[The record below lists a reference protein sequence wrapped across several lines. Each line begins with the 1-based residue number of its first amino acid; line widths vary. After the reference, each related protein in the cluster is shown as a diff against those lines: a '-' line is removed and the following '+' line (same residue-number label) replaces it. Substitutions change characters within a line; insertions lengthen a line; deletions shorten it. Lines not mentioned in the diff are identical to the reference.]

1 MKKLFTTLLLS
12 AGILTA
18 NAAIDFSNYTSDPA
32 QGIVDEISKITVN
45 FPDIYEIEF
54 LSSEGIYLIDP
65 EFEEVAGSVK
75 MGFELN
81 QFFYVPAEPV
91 TAPGTYT
98 LCIGAETLTGY
109 NEDYSDYADNPAEI
123 YLQFTIEGEA
133 DPFAGFS
140 AVPATGTSM
149 TELPEATL
157 TFDSFAEVTL
167 ADASLVA
174 VSLNQQQLEAI
185 NYSLSA
191 TGNTVT
197 VNFSPALKSQ
207 GEDMAVDITFAP
219 GALKGDAQANTQ
231 PIEVKYLLAASVSYD
246 IALALST
253 PTKPNA
259 DGEISAEKQLTSF
272 FFVADEA
279 GLVAASGSADNV
291 TVREING
298 TFEVSGHLRKAFG
311 LDATKT
317 YFSVEFS
324 SEPRYNGEYEVVIS
338 EGAIGNEAWS
348 VNPATGR
355 SNPQLTMTF
364 TLVDGVDRVTYNL
377 EPASISPE
385 ESSVADA
392 AVLSLFT
399 IRFDE
404 DVELAAEAH
413 ATLAATDNDYA
424 ATSDIVAVSAREFTV
439 SFDPA
444 PTADGSYI
452 LNIPKGTFKNAAG
465 NLNAEL
471 TRAYQVDATS
481 GVSLLPT
488 GSEDAPA
495 AIFTLQGTRMPTTSP
510 ATLPAGLYIINGR
523 KVAVR

>member
-174 VSLNQQQLEAI
+174 VSL
-185 NYSLSA
+185 
-191 TGNTVT
+191 
-197 VNFSPALKSQ
+197 K
-207 GEDMAVDITFAP
+207 
-219 GALKGDAQANTQ
+219 
-231 PIEVKYLLAASVSYD
+231 
-246 IALALST
+246 
-253 PTKPNA
+253 
-259 DGEISAEKQLTSF
+259 
-272 FFVADEA
+272 
-279 GLVAASGSADNV
+279 
-291 TVREING
+291 
-298 TFEVSGHLRKAFG
+298 
-311 LDATKT
+311 
-317 YFSVEFS
+317 
-324 SEPRYNGEYEVVIS
+324 
-338 EGAIGNEAWS
+338 IG
-348 VNPATGR
+348 R
-355 SNPQLTMTF
+355 
-364 TLVDGVDRVTYNL
+364 
-377 EPASISPE
+377 
-385 ESSVADA
+385 
-392 AVLSLFT
+392 
-399 IRFDE
+399 
-404 DVELAAEAH
+404 AH
-413 ATLAATDNDYA
+413 
-424 ATSDIVAVSAREFTV
+424 V
-439 SFDPA
+439 
-444 PTADGSYI
+444 
-452 LNIPKGTFKNAAG
+452 
-465 NLNAEL
+465 
-471 TRAYQVDATS
+471 
-481 GVSLLPT
+481 
-488 GSEDAPA
+488 
-495 AIFTLQGTRMPTTSP
+495 
-510 ATLPAGLYIINGR
+510 
-523 KVAVR
+523 